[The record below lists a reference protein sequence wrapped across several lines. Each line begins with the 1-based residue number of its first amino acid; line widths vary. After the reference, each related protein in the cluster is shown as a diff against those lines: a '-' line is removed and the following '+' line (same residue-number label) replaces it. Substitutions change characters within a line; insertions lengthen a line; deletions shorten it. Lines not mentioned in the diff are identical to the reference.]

1 VAGPPSSA
9 VSVAID
15 LAATSVPTHAVPEN
29 ETAPA
34 CGKLGPRTFFRFVVK
49 AHELRVPLR
58 YDGAPSSAVD
68 PGAGEGRPV
77 ANR

>member
-49 AHELRVPLR
+49 AHEL
-58 YDGAPSSAVD
+58 
-68 PGAGEGRPV
+68 
-77 ANR
+77 